1 MIESLSK
8 PGEME
13 MEENQMQDLEALFA
27 EVEDPRV
34 ERTKRHRLRD
44 IILLA
49 ICGVIC
55 GADGWVEIEEFG
67 KAKEAFFTEL
77 LDLPN
82 GIPSHDTFGRV
93 FSLLDPKQFEA
104 SFFQW
109 VQGIVSSIKG
119 VIAIDGKTL
128 RRSHDEANGK
138 KALHLVSAWAS
149 ENRLVLAQL
158 ATEEKSNEIT
168 AIPLLLQ
175 QLALKGCI
183 VTIDAMGTQTK
194 IAAQIIEQEGD
205 YALALKDNQG
215 NLFDEVKATFA
226 LAEKDGFVGPFWES
240 QRKVEKGH
248 GRLEIREYWMLSDP
262 AILKYLDPEG
272 KWHGLQGIG
281 IVRAERRME
290 QQVTKETRYFL
301 LSFSS
306 VKTFATAVRSHWGI
320 ENSLHWVLDMAF
332 REDESR
338 VRLAHADENLAVLR
352 HISLNLLRQE
362 KSSRV
367 GIHAKRLKA
376 GWDTSYLLRVLDG
389 VI

>member
-1 MIESLSK
+1 
-8 PGEME
+8 
-13 MEENQMQDLEALFA
+13 MEENDLRDLESIFA
-27 EVEDPRV
+27 QVEDPRM
-34 ERTKRHRLRD
+34 ERTRLHRLRD
-44 IILLA
+44 IIILA
-49 ICGVIC
+49 ICGVLC

-77 LDLPN
+77 LQLPN

-93 FSLLDPKQFEA
+93 FALIDPKQFEA
-104 SFFQW
+104 SFVQW
-109 VQGIVSSIKG
+109 VQRISQTAKG

-128 RRSHDEANGK
+128 RRSHDHESEK
-138 KALHLVSAWAS
+138 KALHVVSAWAV

-168 AIPLLLQ
+168 AIPVLLR
-175 QLALKGCI
+175 QLALAGCI

-226 LAEKDGFVGPFWES
+226 LAEKDGCIGTQEKSV
-240 QRKVEKGH
+240 RLVEKGH
-248 GRLEIREYWMLSDP
+248 GRLEIREYWTITQQE
-262 AILKYLDPEG
+262 ILAYLDPEQ
-272 KWHGLQGIG
+272 KWKGFAGIG
-281 IVRAERRME
+281 MVRSERRIKDE
-290 QQVTKETRYFL
+290 VSRETRYFL

-306 VKTFATAVRSHWGI
+306 VDTFASAVRSHWGI
-320 ENSLHWVLDMAF
+320 ENSLHWVLDIAF

-338 VRLAHADENLAVLR
+338 VRQGHADENLAVLR
-352 HISLNLLRQE
+352 HISLNMLRQE
-362 KSSRV
+362 QSSRV

-376 GWDTSYLLRVLDG
+376 GWDNQYLLRVLDG
-389 VI
+389 VN